1 MATPHGG
8 VRCPALTGADN
19 TGIRSGPLFAAGHEP
34 ANPLG
39 GVTSARPDIPGEVL
53 SAQNGEALGVPTRVL
68 LAAASARV
76 GPAARQFCRHTLSGW
91 HLTAVAADANWL
103 SVNGLLHGSPPIEL
117 ALSMVSGHLEVAV
130 ADASTDSPRGPGAR
144 TCPAT
149 STRCWPRPAATAGP
163 RTTAIPATL
172 VPPDR
177 WSAAV
182 ACFSLWS
189 SRSTRG
195 VALSGH
201 GKSVWARL
209 AAGPDPDRPTANCPC
224 PNAAGGIALAS
235 GRRVVDQVKN
245 SPAVG

>member
-53 SAQNGEALGVPTRVL
+53 SAQNGEALGVPTRAL

-117 ALSMVSGHLEVAV
+117 ALSMVSATWRSRLLTRARTARAAPARGLARRPRRG
-130 ADASTDSPRGPGAR
+130 AGPGRQRRRGPGRPRSQLPRWCRRIGGRRPWPASRCGAR
-144 TCPAT
+144 GRLGAWLCPAT
-149 STRCWPRPAATAGP
+149 ASPSGPGWQPAPIRTDRQPTAPARTPPAASLSRPAAGSWI
-163 RTTAIPATL
+163 R
-172 VPPDR
+172 
-177 WSAAV
+177 
-182 ACFSLWS
+182 
-189 SRSTRG
+189 
-195 VALSGH
+195 
-201 GKSVWARL
+201 
-209 AAGPDPDRPTANCPC
+209 
-224 PNAAGGIALAS
+224 
-235 GRRVVDQVKN
+235 
-245 SPAVG
+245 